1 MSISVQIYSNAN
13 SSSKSITFDFVSDIL
28 APTDVATNT
37 TSNAFYFKVTTG
49 GTQDNNAVFPV
60 KIVRSLSEL
69 VLNKQKQRINN
80 VATDYNTVGE
90 FITDYIYDYINGHT
104 ANLYGSECT
113 LQRPMKF

>member
-1 MSISVQIYSNAN
+1 MSISVQVYSNAN

-28 APTDVATNT
+28 APTDVAANT
-37 TSNAFYFKVTTG
+37 SSNAFYFKITAG
-49 GTQDNNAVFPV
+49 GTQDNNVAFPV

-80 VATDYNTVGE
+80 VATDYDTISE

-104 ANLYGSECT
+104 ANLYSSGCT
-113 LQRPMKF
+113 AQNPMKF